1 MPCSTRVSPERGDSP
16 PSRAQSPC
24 SAAVRSGSSPTK
36 TKRNHCENRALARLQ
51 QVCGGVCVAHSA
63 DDYRRNAEECF
74 RLSAGLRDS
83 AHKSFALF
91 LANAWLE
98 LAQQAERSPD
108 PAPPGEPVSD
118 GRRES
123 ATD

>member
-1 MPCSTRVSPERGDSP
+1 
-16 PSRAQSPC
+16 
-24 SAAVRSGSSPTK
+24 
-36 TKRNHCENRALARLQ
+36 
-51 QVCGGVCVAHSA
+51 VAHSA

-98 LAQQAERSPD
+98 LAEQAERNS
-108 PAPPGEPVSD
+108 APVAAAGAPVSD
-118 GRRES
+118 SRPEG
-123 ATD
+123 TPK

>member
-1 MPCSTRVSPERGDSP
+1 
-16 PSRAQSPC
+16 
-24 SAAVRSGSSPTK
+24 
-36 TKRNHCENRALARLQ
+36 
-51 QVCGGVCVAHSA
+51 VAHSA

-98 LAQQAERSPD
+98 LAEQAERNTAPAAD
-108 PAPPGEPVSD
+108 PLAVGDSLGDSRAEGTPK
-118 GRRES
+118 
-123 ATD
+123 